1 MAVEFLKD
9 SEDIIPVADLQGIR
23 LVSEMLKIL
32 NNHYPGY
39 RWAIDFDETQGVA
52 KIVNFT
58 LLDPL
63 QTHEMYGYVLHLR
76 TVYEDQ
82 SNQWRKLIRAGGEIL
97 ERASMDR
104 KAWDMH
110 TYPKKIEGVREKHQ
124 PRLNSCGDV
133 VLL

>member
-1 MAVEFLKD
+1 MTTEFLKD
-9 SEDIIPVADLQGIR
+9 DNDIVPVADLQGLR
-23 LVSEMLKIL
+23 LASEMLKIL

-39 RWAIDFDETQGVA
+39 RWAVDFDEMQGVA

-63 QTHEMYGYVLHLR
+63 QTREMYGYILHLK

-97 ERASMDR
+97 ERAYMDR
-104 KAWDMH
+104 KAWDRH
-110 TYPKKIEGVREKHQ
+110 TYPKKIDGIPIKHQ
-124 PRLNSCGDV
+124 PLLDAHGDV